1 MLQHLRAA
9 VVMIVG
15 FTLLTG
21 VAYPLA
27 ITGIAQV
34 VMPSAANGS
43 LIVKDGKIIGSQ
55 LLGQNFTSEKY
66 FHPRPSATT
75 DADPIDATKTID
87 APYNAASSAGSN
99 LGPISQK
106 LLDRVKTD
114 VEALRS
120 QGVAGPIPVD
130 VVTASGSGLDPDIS
144 PETALLQ
151 VPRIAKTRGLSQE
164 RIASLVNSR
173 IEGRA
178 LGIFGEPRVNVLALN
193 LALDALA
200 P

>member
-34 VMPSAANGS
+34 VMPSTANGG